1 MVAQLKEPY
10 MSPQEYLEWEESQP
24 EKYGYRDGY
33 VYAMSGG
40 TLPHNRVAVNL
51 ASILNIHLRS
61 SGCIT
66 YSADAKIDIAKLN
79 TFHYPDVSVTCDER
93 DRTAVKFLSY
103 PCLIV
108 EVLSPSTEAYDRG
121 DKFKDYR
128 SLETLKEYVLISPTQ
143 MRVERYSL
151 NDSNVWEVHY
161 YEAAHDEVD
170 LPKVHLS
177 SVEWSFSLDELYEKD
192 ELYENMVIEPAP
204 LVSVQ
209 ASVVPSVE

>member
-93 DRTAVKFLSY
+93 DRTAIKFLSH

-121 DKFKDYR
+121 KKFEEYR
-128 SLETLKEYVLISPTQ
+128 SLDSLREYVLISPTR
-143 MRVERYSL
+143 MYVECYRL
-151 NDSNVWEVHY
+151 NDFGRWELY
-161 YEAAHDEVD
+161 QYDA
-170 LPKVHLS
+170 LPGDGELPEVHLS
-177 SVEWSFSLDELYEKD
+177 SVDCSFSID
-192 ELYENMVIEPAP
+192 ELYENIVIEP
-204 LVSVQ
+204 VQ
-209 ASVVPSVE
+209 PIPVEE